1 MHSEWTDLLSE
12 YLDDELDAVTRRRV
26 EHHLAECQSCAAVL
40 NDLRRIVAVA
50 PGYQGSN
57 PSTELW
63 PGIAAGIEARRVVT
77 LPRRAGARWRELI
90 AAGLLM
96 AAAGAGAT
104 WYWVRGT
111 VPAAGPVAE
120 PPVLTAATPAG
131 LNSARYDA
139 AVAELE
145 ETLAANRARLD
156 TATVR
161 VLEQSLRSI
170 DQAIAEARAA
180 IQRDTANAYLNG
192 QIAVNMRK
200 KLNVLRLATRA
211 IASET

>member
-1 MHSEWTDLLSE
+1 MHPEWTDLLSA
-12 YLDDELDAVTRRRV
+12 YLDDELDPVTRRRV
-26 EHHLAECQSCAAVL
+26 DRHLGECPDCAKVL
-40 NDLRRIVAVA
+40 EELRRIVAVA
-50 PGYQGSN
+50 PRYQGTE
-57 PSTELW
+57 PAAELW
-63 PGIAAGIEARRVVT
+63 PGIARGIEDRRTVAF
-77 LPRRAGARWRELI
+77 PGRRAARWRELI

-96 AAAGAGAT
+96 AAAGAGGT
-104 WYWVRGT
+104 WYWVRSA
-111 VPAAGPVAE
+111 PPAGPA
-120 PPVLTAATPAG
+120 PQAPVLTAATPAG
-131 LNSARYDA
+131 LASARYDA

>member
-1 MHSEWTDLLSE
+1 MHSEWTDLLSA
-12 YLDDELDAVTRRRV
+12 YLDDELDPVTRRRV
-26 EHHLAECQSCAAVL
+26 EHHLAECGACARVL
-40 NDLRRIVAVA
+40 DDLRRIVGVA
-50 PGYQGSN
+50 PGYQGTE
-57 PSTELW
+57 PETELW
-63 PGIAAGIEARRVVT
+63 PGIAARIEERRVVAF
-77 LPRRAGARWRELI
+77 PRRAGLRWRELI

-96 AAAGAGAT
+96 AVAGAAGT
-104 WYWVRGT
+104 WYWMSGSA
-111 VPAAGPVAE
+111 PAGPVAE
-120 PPVLTAATPAG
+120 APVLTAATPAG
-131 LNSARYDA
+131 LASARYDA

-145 ETLAANRARLD
+145 ATLAANRARLD

-200 KLNVLRLATRA
+200 KLSVLRLATRA